1 MLNFMLLIL
10 FEYITV
16 FINFQFCS
24 FRLYKNAEYSIIKNL
39 PFLIL
44 YFIYWEK
51 MSNENLNENENLDDE
66 IVPIEPQDENQDGI
80 EVQDE
85 LNAETD
91 ADISFE
97 DLGLDE
103 PTLAAVEKI

>member
-1 MLNFMLLIL
+1 MLLIL

-51 MSNENLNENENLDDE
+51 MSNENENLDDE

-103 PTLAAVEKI
+103 PTLAAVEKRI